1 MYNTVE
7 EFLDG
12 LPVTSDEYTRE
23 QLAELFSRYSEHRT
37 VLPSNVLEAVK
48 AIGMA
53 ATERLNAPK
62 EVAEVQPEVAEV
74 QPEVATQVVPEVAT
88 QVVPE
93 VAPIVQP
100 PIRLPGAPKNGKP
113 GVLKAIED
121 IIRTEALT
129 KEEVVEKLAIR
140 FPTRDKTKMATSVR
154 AMLQGGFVRKG
165 LNCTYEMVD
174 NKCLYKIV

>member
-62 EVAEVQPEVAEV
+62 EVAEV

>member
-62 EVAEVQPEVAEV
+62 EVAEVQ
-74 QPEVATQVVPEVAT
+74 PEVAT